1 MKEPTAHRRALLAGL
16 LAAGPTTARAAAV
29 ARPAAKAAFDVRADC
44 PIIDN
49 GRTFLNAAYITPSP
63 RPVAAAA
70 AAFAQAKAER
80 PMEVGELL
88 RGCERVRGQFARLI
102 DASADEVGLLFST
115 AEGENVVA
123 NGLDLKPGDNVVIDD
138 LHYDTEFVLYRRLE
152 KTRGIQ
158 LRVARNRGGAVEA
171 KDFEPLIDD
180 RTRLVSVAWISH
192 RNGFRHDMRPLCDLA
207 HTRGALVYAD
217 AIQAVGAIA
226 VDVKAADVDFLC
238 AGGYKWL
245 LAGWGVA
252 PFYVRRELSQRLA
265 LDRYGEFHAD
275 RELPDGDFQIDVTAR
290 RFDYSSRAFGE
301 AHALSAGLDYL
312 DKVGVARIEAH
323 TVGLA
328 LDLQKALAAQG
339 HRLLTPMGN
348 RSPIVAFET
357 ARPMLEVRAAFA
369 AARIDVT
376 VRGGFVRIAPA
387 LFNTGEDIARCL
399 AVTRGLT

>member
-16 LAAGPTTARAAAV
+16 LAAGPATARAAAV
-29 ARPAAKAAFDVRADC
+29 ARPPTSAAFDVRADF

-63 RPVAAAA
+63 RQVAAAA

-88 RGCERVRGQFARLI
+88 RGCERVRAQFARLI
-102 DASADEVGLLFST
+102 GASADEIGLLFST

-123 NGLDLKPGDNVVIDD
+123 NGLELKPGDNVVIDD

-158 LRVARNRGGAVEA
+158 LRVVRHRGGAVEA

-180 RTRLVSVAWISH
+180 RTRLVSVAWVSH

-207 HTRGALVYAD
+207 HARGALVYAD
-217 AIQAVGAIA
+217 AIQAVGTIA
-226 VDVKAADVDFLC
+226 VDVRAADVDFLC

-275 RELPDGDFQIDVTAR
+275 RELPDGDFQIDATAR

-339 HRLLTPMGN
+339 HPLLTPMGN
-348 RSPIVAFET
+348 RAPIVAFET
-357 ARPMLEVRAAFA
+357 ARPMPEVRAAFVA
-369 AARIDVT
+369 AKIDVT

>member
-1 MKEPTAHRRALLAGL
+1 MRAPRPHRRALLAGM
-16 LAAGPTTARAAAV
+16 LATG
-29 ARPAAKAAFDVRADC
+29 PAAQAATASPFDVRADF
-44 PIIDN
+44 PIVGN
-49 GRTFLNAAYITPSP
+49 GRTFLNSAYITPIP
-63 RPVAAAA
+63 RQVASAT
-70 AAFAQAKAER
+70 AAFAGAKATR
-80 PMEVGELL
+80 PMEVGELM
-88 RGCERVRGQFARLI
+88 RGCEKVRGQFARLI
-102 DASADEVGLLFST
+102 GAAADEVGLLFST

-158 LRVARNRGGAVEA
+158 LRIVRNRGGAVET

-180 RTRLVSVAWISH
+180 RTRLVSVAWVSH

-207 HTRGALVYAD
+207 HSRGALVYAD
-217 AIQAVGAIA
+217 AIQAVGTLA
-226 VDVKAADVDFLC
+226 VDVKAANVDFLC

-252 PFYVRRELSQRLA
+252 PFYVRRELAQRLA
-265 LDRYGEFHAD
+265 LDRYGEFHTE
-275 RELPDGDFQIDVTAR
+275 RELPDGDFEIDPTAR

-301 AHALSAGLDYL
+301 AHALSAGLSYL
-312 DKVGVARIEAH
+312 EAVGVPNIEAH

-328 LDLQKALAAQG
+328 LELQKGLAAQG
-339 HRLLTPMGN
+339 HRLATPMGN

-357 ARPMLEVRAAFA
+357 PRAMDAVKAAFA

-376 VRGGFVRIAPA
+376 VRGGRVRIAPA
-387 LFNTGEDIARCL
+387 LFNTAEDIARCL
-399 AVTRGLT
+399 AATKGLT

>member
-1 MKEPTAHRRALLAGL
+1 MPGSKPSRRVLLAGM
-16 LAAGPTTARAAAV
+16 LAAGPATAAPQAV
-29 ARPAAKAAFDVRADC
+29 APAASGTFDVRADF
-44 PIIDN
+44 PIVGN
-49 GRTFLNAAYITPSP
+49 GRIFLNSAYITPIP
-63 RPVAAAA
+63 RQVAAAT
-70 AAFAQAKAER
+70 AAFAEAKATR

-88 RGCERVRGQFARLI
+88 RGCERVRRQFAALI
-102 DASADEVGLLFST
+102 NASADEVGLLFST

-123 NGLDLKPGDNVVIDD
+123 NGLELKPGDNVVIDD

-158 LRVARNRGGAVEA
+158 LRIVRNRGGAVEA

-180 RTRLVSVAWISH
+180 RTRLVSVAWVSH

-207 HTRGALVYAD
+207 HSRGALVYAD
-217 AIQAVGAIA
+217 AVQAVGTIA

-275 RELPDGDFQIDVTAR
+275 KELPDGDFQIDTTAR

-301 AHALSAGLDYL
+301 AHALSAGLTYL
-312 DKVGVARIEAH
+312 EGAGVPRVEAH
-323 TVGLA
+323 TVALGLA
-328 LDLQKALAAQG
+328 LQRGLAVQG
-339 HRLLTPMGN
+339 HRLATPMGN
-348 RSPIVAFET
+348 RAPIVAFET
-357 ARPMLEVRAAFA
+357 PQAMDAVRAAFA
-369 AARIDVT
+369 AAKIDVT
-376 VRGGFVRIAPA
+376 VRGGRVRIAPA
-387 LFNTGEDIARCL
+387 LFNTVEDIDRCL
-399 AVTRGLT
+399 AVTKGLA